1 MSDFDFHELPIPQK
15 ISVTNPLHVLQK
27 YLRGAAVSVAGDA
40 LSGFQGAVIF
50 KKICDAG
57 RAKGVRRI
65 VNRESS

>member
-1 MSDFDFHELPIPQK
+1 
-15 ISVTNPLHVLQK
+15 
-27 YLRGAAVSVAGDA
+27 VAGDA